1 MKKFLAM
8 ILALAMVLCLVACG
22 GSGDSADAGGDAGE
36 AWAPD
41 DTVTVIVAYKA
52 GNGTD
57 LTARVLMQF
66 AEKYIGQPV
75 VIENLEGGSGA
86 VGWTALS
93 QAEPDGLTIGFVNLP
108 NFCSSIVNAADTG
121 VMYKVSD
128 FAPICNHVTETSC
141 VLVAANSPFNSIE
154 DLVAYAKEN
163 PGVLKAS
170 TNGNQASNHIGA
182 QMLAVTADFEYTA
195 IPYGGTSDQLLA
207 LRQGEVDWSVAK
219 VADFASFT
227 SEVKV
232 LGVYNDSRL
241 EEYPD
246 VPTLGELGY
255 YDQWLGSSRIICAPA
270 GVDEEVIAFY
280 EDAFA
285 QIMAD
290 PEYQEASASF
300 ATNYM
305 NAADT
310 SALLQAQQSFTEGLK
325 DIW

>member
-8 ILALAMVLCLVACG
+8 LLALAMVFCMVACG
-22 GSGDSADAGGDAGE
+22 GSSSGGEGDTADE

-41 DTVTVIVAYKA
+41 DAITMIVSYKA

-57 LTARVLMQF
+57 LTARVLAQY
-66 AEKYIGQPV
+66 AEKYLGQTI

-86 VGWTALS
+86 IGWTALS
-93 QAEPDGLTIGFVNLP
+93 QAEPDGMTIGFVNLP
-108 NFCSSIVNAADTG
+108 NFNSSIVNAADTG
-121 VMYKVSD
+121 VMYTVDD
-128 FAPICNHVTETSC
+128 FTAICNHVTETSC
-141 VLVAANSPFNSIE
+141 VLVAANSPFDTLE
-154 DLVAYAKEN
+154 DLVAYAKEH
-163 PGVLKAS
+163 PGELKAS

-182 QMLAVTADFEYTA
+182 QMLAVTAEFEYTA

-219 VADFASFT
+219 VADFSSFT

-232 LGVYNDSRL
+232 LGVYNDTRL
-241 EEYPD
+241 EEFPD

-255 YDQWLGSSRIICAPA
+255 YDQWLGSSRVICAPA
-270 GVDEEVIAFY
+270 GVSEEVVAFY
-280 EDAFA
+280 EEAFRLT
-285 QIMAD
+285 MED
-290 PEYQEASASF
+290 PEYQAAAASF
-300 ATNYM
+300 ATDYK

-310 SALLQAQQSFTEGLK
+310 DALIKAQQEFTEGLA

>member
-22 GSGDSADAGGDAGE
+22 GSDKAADTSGDG
-36 AWAPD
+36 AWAPT

-57 LTARVLMQF
+57 LTARVLTQF
-66 AEKYIGQPV
+66 AEKYLGQTV
-75 VIENLEGGSGA
+75 VIENLDGGSGA
-86 VGWTALS
+86 IGWTALA
-93 QAEPDGLTIGFVNLP
+93 QAEPDGHTIGFVNLP
-108 NFCSSIVNAADTG
+108 NFNSSIVNAADTG
-121 VMYKVSD
+121 VMYKVDD
-128 FAPICNHVTETSC
+128 FKAICNHVTETSC
-141 VLVAANSPFNSIE
+141 VLVAANSPFNTLE
-154 DLVAYAKEN
+154 DLIAYAKEN
-163 PGVLKAS
+163 PGSLKAS

-219 VADFASFT
+219 VADFSSFT

-232 LGVYNDSRL
+232 LGVYNETRL
-241 EEYPD
+241 EEFPD

-255 YDQWLGSSRIICAPA
+255 YDQWLGSSRVICAPA
-270 GVDEEVIAFY
+270 GVSDEVIAFY
-280 EDAFA
+280 EEAFR

-290 PEYQEASASF
+290 PEYQEAAAAF

-310 SALLQAQQSFTEGLK
+310 DALIKAQQSFTEGLK

>member
-8 ILALAMVLCLVACG
+8 ILALAMVFCLGACG
-22 GSGDSADAGGDAGE
+22 GSGSSDDGASDE

-41 DTVTVIVAYKA
+41 DNITMIVSYKA

-57 LTARVLMQF
+57 LTARVLAQY
-66 AEKYIGQPV
+66 AEKYLGQTI

-86 VGWTALS
+86 IGWTALA

-108 NFCSSIVNAADTG
+108 NFNSSIVNAADTG
-121 VMYKVSD
+121 VMYTVDD
-128 FAPICNHVTETSC
+128 FTAICNHVTETSC
-141 VLVAANSPFNSIE
+141 VLVAANSPFNTIE
-154 DLVAYAKEN
+154 ELVAYAKEH
-163 PGVLKAS
+163 PGELKAS

-182 QMLAVTADFEYTA
+182 QMLAVTAEFEYTA
-195 IPYGGTSDQLLA
+195 IPYGSTSDQLLA

-219 VADFASFT
+219 VADFSSFT

-232 LGVYNDSRL
+232 LGVYNETRL

-255 YDQWLGSSRIICAPA
+255 YDQWLGSSRVICAPA
-270 GVDEEVIAFY
+270 GVSEEVVAFY
-280 EDAFA
+280 EEAFRLT
-285 QIMAD
+285 MED
-290 PEYQEASASF
+290 PEYQAAAASF
-300 ATNYM
+300 ATDYK
-305 NAADT
+305 NAAET
-310 SALLQAQQSFTEGLK
+310 SDLIKAQQEFTEGLA